1 MPQSMNQ
8 YLLRDGSRV
17 HLLTDPEDHDVFSY
31 EGVSGQCVHVA
42 LSAKAEKALIRT
54 VDFNKSVLR
63 PKADLA
69 MA

>member
-1 MPQSMNQ
+1 M
-8 YLLRDGSRV
+8 
-17 HLLTDPEDHDVFSY
+17 TDPEDHDVFSY

-42 LSAKAEKALIRT
+42 LSAKAEKALIRS
-54 VDFNKSVLR
+54 VDFNKSVHR